1 MQKKLIALAVA
12 GLVAAP
18 AAMAQSNV
26 TIYGVVD
33 AYFGYSKTG
42 SAKKTVVNGGGLS
55 GSRIGF
61 RGTEDLGNGL
71 KAVFTL
77 EYALANDVNE
87 GIGTGALRAR
97 QQFVGLE
104 GGFGHIGL
112 GRQYAPGFGVFKFDA
127 AMGASP
133 FSPQSILSVQTGMS
147 ITPNSPARWN
157 NSINWKS
164 PNMSGFTAQVIYGLG
179 ETNELDDRRLGDRFG
194 LNLDYTN
201 GPLAVGVIYH
211 HTEGGE
217 LNVTPF
223 TDSEDQKEWLLGATY
238 DFGAAKVYASYQ
250 QHKVDSYKGK
260 LWNLGV
266 SAPVGGAGSVFL
278 ALAKYDNN
286 VDVFDT
292 EASSW
297 ALGYTHALSKRT
309 TVYAAYSQVRNK
321 DDIAI
326 QVNTTMGDFG
336 DNNHNYVLGL
346 RHVF

>member
-87 GIGTGALRAR
+87 GIGTGGLRAR
-97 QQFVGLE
+97 QQFVGLQ
-104 GGFGHIGL
+104 GGFGTVSL

-133 FSPQSILSVQTGMS
+133 FSPQSILSVQNGMT

-164 PNMSGFTAQVIYGLG
+164 ANMSGFTAQVIYGLG
-179 ETNELDDRRLGDRFG
+179 ETNELTDRRTGDKFG

-211 HTEGGE
+211 HGE
-217 LNVTPF
+217 KTVLG
-223 TDSEDQKEWLLGATY
+223 EDQKEWLLGATY

-250 QHKVDSYKGK
+250 QDKIDSYKGK
-260 LWNLGV
+260 LWNIGV

-278 ALAKYDNN
+278 AYADYNNN
-286 VDVFDT
+286 VDSDT
-292 EASSW
+292 EATSW
-297 ALGYTHALSKRT
+297 ALGYTHSLSKRT
-309 TVYAAYSQVRNK
+309 TVYAAYSQVRNESLR
-321 DDIAI
+321 AI
-326 QVNTTMGDFG
+326 QVNTTAGGPG